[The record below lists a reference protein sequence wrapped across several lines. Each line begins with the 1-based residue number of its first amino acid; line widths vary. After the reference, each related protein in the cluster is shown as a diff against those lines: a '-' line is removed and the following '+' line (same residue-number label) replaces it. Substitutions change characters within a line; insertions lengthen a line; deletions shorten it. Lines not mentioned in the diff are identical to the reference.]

1 MSNSTSVTNSFFR
14 MACYFEAAL
23 TLLAVGVGW
32 LTDIDPFVALT
43 FNEHAI
49 ANGMLL
55 TLPLL
60 LLFFTMQELPIQAL
74 EKIRLL
80 LLETLG
86 ARLYRCH
93 WTDLLILAVIAGFS
107 EEVLFRGAL
116 QPWLENAT
124 GLTNGLLISNVI
136 FALVHAVTPLYA
148 VLAMLM
154 GLYLGMS
161 LDYGAER
168 NLLTPIVIHSLYD
181 FIAFIVILRNYRKS
195 LL

>member
-1 MSNSTSVTNSFFR
+1 

-23 TLLAVGVGW
+23 TLVAIGVGW
-32 LTDIDPFVALT
+32 LTAIDPFADLK
-43 FNEHAI
+43 FNEQAL
-49 ANGMLL
+49 ANGLLL

-60 LLFFTMQELPIQAL
+60 LLFFAMQELPLQAL
-74 EKIRLL
+74 EKIRQL
-80 LLETLG
+80 LLEALG
-86 ARLYRCH
+86 ARLYLCH
-93 WTDLLILAVIAGFS
+93 WTDLLILASIAGFS

-116 QPWLENAT
+116 QPWLENVT
-124 GLTNGLLISNVI
+124 GITNGLLISNAI

-148 VLAMLM
+148 ALAMLM
-154 GLYLGMS
+154 GLYLGIS

-195 LL
+195 LH